1 MQDAAVALER
11 HVIETLM
18 PDLVGHDRRPV
29 AFLIYLYLYACAGG
43 SERKAIPISLDVLA
57 DECGVSKRAASDAVR
72 HLVKRKLVA
81 RSRDYATALT
91 FYSIAKP
98 WKR

>member
-1 MQDAAVALER
+1 MQADVSLER
-11 HVIETLM
+11 YIVETLM

-29 AFLIYLYLYACAGG
+29 AFLIYLFLYARCGG
-43 SERKAIPISLDVLA
+43 SERKTVPISLDTFA
-57 DECGVSKRAASDAVR
+57 DECGVSKRAAADAIR
-72 HLVKRKLVA
+72 HLVKRKLVV

-91 FYSIAKP
+91 VYAIARP

>member
-1 MQDAAVALER
+1 MQDASVVLER

-29 AFLIYLYLYACAGG
+29 AFLIYLYLYARAGG
-43 SERKAIPISLDVLA
+43 SERKSIPISLDMLA
-57 DECGVSKRAASDAVR
+57 EECGVSKRAAAEAIR

-91 FYSIAKP
+91 VYSIAKT

>member
-1 MQDAAVALER
+1 MQADVSLDR
-11 HVIETLM
+11 YVVETLM

-29 AFLIYLYLYACAGG
+29 AFLIYLYLYACAGA
-43 SERKAIPISLDVLA
+43 SERKSIAISLDMLA
-57 DECGVSKRAASDAVR
+57 DECGVSKRAAADAIR
-72 HLVKRKLVA
+72 HLVKRKLVV

-91 FYSIAKP
+91 VYAVARP

>member
-1 MQDAAVALER
+1 MQADVSLDR
-11 HVIETLM
+11 YVVETLM

-29 AFLIYLYLYACAGG
+29 AFLIYLYLYARCGG
-43 SERKAIPISLDVLA
+43 SERKTLSISLDMLA
-57 DECGVSKRAASDAVR
+57 DECGVSKRAAADAIR
-72 HLVKRKLVA
+72 HLVKRKLVV

-91 FYSIAKP
+91 VYAVARP